1 VRRSSPAKVA
11 VCALAAGVVVAAA
24 APQASP
30 LARVTYA
37 VELVRATEDG
47 GRWSLARGAVSGP
60 QETALRL
67 TLRTGAAD
75 VEVLFTLE
83 PHPAPDSTVALA
95 GRFFTRRRVGT
106 SRRGLSLWEQDAYER
121 TVTLVWGGTARVHPF
136 GPPEA
141 LGGRSGADSL
151 WLEIGVRRTAVG
163 AGTRPSESLTLADS
177 TVDLT
182 LEGVVRPRRAV
193 VFLTLVRGDTA
204 SAPRPVD
211 LVAEGATRE
220 VRLTVGG
227 SAPGGPPGRTRGPR
241 TPAGAMV
248 AVAGSTRVLEVGLT
262 RPEPPRTERER
273 ALALDA
279 EVVCLRVAEPA
290 VASPTRIVCGRIN
303 NVARRLA
310 LGRGDTLVATFV
322 WPGPR

>member
-1 VRRSSPAKVA
+1 MPRSSPARVA
-11 VCALAAGVVVAAA
+11 GVVAAA
-24 APQASP
+24 ALVALAPPQAP
-30 LARVTYA
+30 PARVTYA

-47 GRWSLARGAVSGP
+47 GRWSLARGAVTGP

-67 TLRTGAAD
+67 TLRTSAAE
-75 VEVLFTLE
+75 VEALFTLE
-83 PHPAPDSTVALA
+83 PGAPPDTTVSLT

-106 SRRGLSLWEQDAYER
+106 SRRGLSLWEQDEYQRAA
-121 TVTLVWGGTARVHPF
+121 TLVWGGTARVHPF

-141 LGGRSGADSL
+141 LGGRAGADSL
-151 WLEIGVRRTAVG
+151 WLEIAVRRAAAG

-177 TVDLT
+177 SVDLT

-241 TPAGAMV
+241 TRGGAMI

-279 EVVCLRVAEPA
+279 DVVCLRVAEPA
-290 VASPTRIVCGRIN
+290 VASPTRTVCGRIN